1 MEKKTYKPIASY
13 TADMLGKVRE
23 QIIDGIV
30 GVLNFLGGKVCVA
43 YYTDEAEAVNR
54 MTFFETK
61 IDGYGTELFVRDIEL
76 TEDGLK
82 ACLEDSESAYSTE
95 WGFEEFN
102 ASNAQYLLEQ
112 LEDIAEYVQES
123 GEEVVTEWDW

>member
-54 MTFFETK
+54 MTFYETN

-82 ACLEDSESAYSTE
+82 ACLEDSESACRNGIEYEAHDTE
-95 WGFEEFN
+95 RRTVDDPANDLRKCFRKIIEE
-102 ASNAQYLLEQ
+102 LLG
-112 LEDIAEYVQES
+112 S
-123 GEEVVTEWDW
+123 